1 MSLVDVFKLGLCEFF
16 RQRHCK
22 DVRVVSY
29 GSAPKG
35 TFVFPHSDFDY
46 GLLNMPASELWKIS
60 HTCEKSEGFQYEDC
74 KFIYKSRVT
83 SPKCVVLTFVVQ
95 YTKNGHM
102 VECSV
107 DAVAHCSGSDACFRN
122 SVYIR
127 SHTLI
132 PAVSNVLVSIKQ
144 RAAAKNLNCAPKNTL
159 SSYGWELFIIAAL
172 INLKKVARRIPHFGL
187 PDGFV
192 EALFSTTD
200 SCKLYSEA
208 ACKNVCFDT
217 LENERCL
224 GGQIDE
230 IEVIQEI
237 LTLML
242 SKKPVFVGKF
252 GQTCELPKKSTL
264 VLVDPVCNS
273 SGKPQNVAASVDESG
288 YKRIVAGLRE
298 MVAPVSQ
305 TYGRTTNPEIEQ
317 L

>member
-1 MSLVDVFKLGLCEFF
+1 
-16 RQRHCK
+16 
-22 DVRVVSY
+22 
-29 GSAPKG
+29 
-35 TFVFPHSDFDY
+35 
-46 GLLNMPASELWKIS
+46 
-60 HTCEKSEGFQYEDC
+60 
-74 KFIYKSRVT
+74 
-83 SPKCVVLTFVVQ
+83 
-95 YTKNGHM
+95 M

-252 GQTCELPKKSTL
+252 GQTCELPKKTL